1 MGLYKYVS
9 ADVAKRILKGT
20 IRFTQ
25 PSAFNDPF
33 ELLPQF
39 ITAAELVGDKRE
51 LNFCVVSPRRKG
63 IDRTYSAG
71 DPGLR
76 SDINA
81 RKIVADLNSAIGI
94 LCLTRNAESL
104 VMWGL
109 YANEYTGALI
119 EFDESHEFFTGLHPV
134 KYKKR
139 RPVYDLSDFYGQVVP
154 LSDLFVKSSSWSSE
168 REARVVRSAKDLR
181 DTGCKFNN
189 YPVLTMDVPIECIK
203 AVYLGERMG
212 LEDQKEIWSLVRN
225 TEIALSLAAVDN
237 WDYAFRYD
245 HIKFPGPILGSP
257 MISPRTAHIFKDEP
271 GDFGEVA
278 RWMIEEHS
286 LSAFVNQGC

>member
-20 IRFTQ
+20 VRFTQ

-39 ITAAELVGDKRE
+39 ITAADLVGDKRE
-51 LNFCVVSPRRKG
+51 LNFCVVTPRRKG

-94 LCLTRNAESL
+94 LCLSRNAESL
-104 VMWGL
+104 LMWGL
-109 YANEYTGALI
+109 YADDYSGALI

-134 KYKKR
+134 RYKKR
-139 RPVYDLSDFYGQVVP
+139 RPVFDLRDFHGKIVP
-154 LSDLFVKSSSWSSE
+154 ISDLFVKSNVWAYE
-168 REARVVRSAKDLR
+168 REVRIVRSTKDLK
-181 DTGCKFNN
+181 DAGAKVKN
-189 YPVLTMDVPIECIK
+189 YPLLTMGIPIECIK
-203 AVYLGERMG
+203 SVFLGERMDVA
-212 LEDQKEIWSLVRN
+212 EQSAIWDLIKDTNIS
-225 TEIALSLAAVDN
+225 LSLAAVDN

-245 HIKFPGPILGSP
+245 YVKFSGRMIGSP
-257 MISPRTAHIFKDEP
+257 MISPRTAHIFKNQA
-271 GDFGEVA
+271 GELGEMA
-278 RWMIEEHS
+278 RWMLEKHP
-286 LSAFVNQGC
+286 LSEFVNQKC